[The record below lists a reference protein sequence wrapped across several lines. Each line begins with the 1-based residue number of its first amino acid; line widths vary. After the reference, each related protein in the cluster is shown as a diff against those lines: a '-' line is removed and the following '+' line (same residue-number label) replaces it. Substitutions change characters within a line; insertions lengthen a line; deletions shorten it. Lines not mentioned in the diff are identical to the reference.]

1 MEHIDDIIKDSK
13 KILKSL
19 YDNEESLSEP
29 IQNVGSID
37 SFRSKLLQFISAQLE
52 PIKRTQSL
60 LDLVD
65 AEIVSKLMVHEYDK
79 NELMDLRRE
88 LIQSTNTKTSVLLEP
103 FKPNNAGN
111 SLITPPSATNNT
123 SDDPLKKLSPDQ
135 RIAIDKLYRIILA
148 KEKNNSEVEE

>member
-1 MEHIDDIIKDSK
+1 MDHIDDIIKDSK

-19 YDNEESLSEP
+19 YDNEESSPEV

-37 SFRSKLLQFISAQLE
+37 GFRSRLLQFISAQLE

-65 AEIVSKLMVHEYDK
+65 AEIISKLILHEYDK

-111 SLITPPSATNNT
+111 SLITPPSATSSSN
-123 SDDPLKKLSPDQ
+123 DDPLKKLNPDQ
-135 RIAIDKLYRIILA
+135 RIALDKLYRIITS
-148 KEKNNSEVEE
+148 KENNEEDK